1 MVHPSTQIGTDALAG
16 YRLIRRIGS
25 GSRSEVFLAQPAAIA
40 PDRSP
45 VALKVFRGDADAD
58 GIGREV
64 RALLNTPLAAL
75 ARLDDV
81 ATAPDGRVCLVL
93 KYLPGPTLDRLLTE
107 RGRISA
113 AEVVTIAATVTAT
126 LQALHDVG
134 LSHPLVRP
142 AGVRFEQ
149 TGRPVLLNLGSLGEL
164 PSGVAGVAVR
174 RDATVALTGFLQ
186 ALLAYLDPGDPA
198 APTADDL
205 LATFASTTA
214 ARPFPPSLAG
224 LEEALFDWAPAGP
237 VLPAGAATP
246 TDEAGSA
253 AERPPLP
260 ALVSVRAV
268 DRVASPPA
276 GGVGRTDLPV
286 AAATPPRLARPRA
299 RVGRRVTSSPVRAAL
314 GSALGSAARLGRAG
328 LERIGSMRAREKPSR
343 DRRPMAG
350 RPVLLGVGLAAILSM
365 GGVAAL
371 SAIPPE
377 SAQGSNAGSGSSTGV
392 SGPAGDSGAQPGH
405 LTSDTS
411 PEPDSG
417 RPDAPEPRADP
428 SVLTA
433 DDPAAAV
440 VELLRRRRACMAAAS
455 VLCLDGVDQPGSV
468 AMAADGYLIR
478 QLPTGPA
485 EAAAR
490 EEPETPLTATVQE
503 HTGNSALVVL
513 GEGPADGVNAQPA
526 SALVIKGEA
535 GWRLR
540 ELFDY

>member
-1 MVHPSTQIGTDALAG
+1 MVHPSTQIGTDVLAG

-25 GSRSEVFLAQPAAIA
+25 GSRSEVFLAKPAAIA

-93 KYLPGPTLDRLLTE
+93 GYLPGPTLDRLLTE

-113 AEVVTIAATVTAT
+113 AEVVTIAATLTAT

-149 TGRPVLLNLGSLGEL
+149 TGRPVLLSLGSLAEL

-174 RDATVALTGFLQ
+174 RDSTVALTGFLQ

-198 APTADDL
+198 AAAADDL

-224 LEEALFDWAPAGP
+224 LEAALFDWAPAGP
-237 VLPAGAATP
+237 VLPPGAATP
-246 TDEAGSA
+246 TSEAGSA

-260 ALVSVRAV
+260 TLVSVRAV

-276 GGVGRTDLPV
+276 GGVGRTDRPV
-286 AAATPPRLARPRA
+286 AAATPPRLTRIRA
-299 RVGRRVTSSPVRAAL
+299 RVGRRAASSPVRAAP
-314 GSALGSAARLGRAG
+314 GSALGAAARLGRAG
-328 LERIGSMRAREKPSR
+328 LERIGSTRARENPPG

-377 SAQGSNAGSGSSTGV
+377 SAQGSSAGFGSSTGV
-392 SGPAGDSGAQPGH
+392 SGPEGDSAAQPGQP
-405 LTSDTS
+405 TSDTA

-417 RPDAPEPRADP
+417 RPEAAELRAEP

-455 VLCLDGVDQPGSV
+455 VPCLDGVDQPGSV

-478 QLPTGPA
+478 QLPTVPA

-490 EEPETPLTATVQE
+490 EEPETPVTATVQE
-503 HTGNSALVVL
+503 RTGNSALVVL
-513 GEGPADGVNAQPA
+513 GEGSADGVNAQPA

>member
-1 MVHPSTQIGTDALAG
+1 
-16 YRLIRRIGS
+16 
-25 GSRSEVFLAQPAAIA
+25 
-40 PDRSP
+40 
-45 VALKVFRGDADAD
+45 
-58 GIGREV
+58 
-64 RALLNTPLAAL
+64 
-75 ARLDDV
+75 
-81 ATAPDGRVCLVL
+81 
-93 KYLPGPTLDRLLTE
+93 
-107 RGRISA
+107 
-113 AEVVTIAATVTAT
+113 
-126 LQALHDVG
+126 
-134 LSHPLVRP
+134 
-142 AGVRFEQ
+142 
-149 TGRPVLLNLGSLGEL
+149 
-164 PSGVAGVAVR
+164 
-174 RDATVALTGFLQ
+174 
-186 ALLAYLDPGDPA
+186 
-198 APTADDL
+198 
-205 LATFASTTA
+205 
-214 ARPFPPSLAG
+214 
-224 LEEALFDWAPAGP
+224 
-237 VLPAGAATP
+237 
-246 TDEAGSA
+246 
-253 AERPPLP
+253 
-260 ALVSVRAV
+260 
-268 DRVASPPA
+268 
-276 GGVGRTDLPV
+276 
-286 AAATPPRLARPRA
+286 
-299 RVGRRVTSSPVRAAL
+299 
-314 GSALGSAARLGRAG
+314 
-328 LERIGSMRAREKPSR
+328 
-343 DRRPMAG
+343 MAG

-377 SAQGSNAGSGSSTGV
+377 SAQGSSAGSGSSTGV

-417 RPDAPEPRADP
+417 RPDAPEPRAEP

-440 VELLRRRRACMAAAS
+440 VELLRRRRACMAAES

-490 EEPETPLTATVQE
+490 EEPETPVTATVQE

>member
-1 MVHPSTQIGTDALAG
+1 MVHPSTQIGADTLAG
-16 YRLIRRIGS
+16 YRLVRRIGS
-25 GSRSEVFLAQPAAIA
+25 GSRSEVFLAKPAPRA

-45 VALKVFRGDADAD
+45 VALKVFREEADVD

-64 RALLNTPLAAL
+64 KALLSTPLAAL

-93 KYLPGPTLDRLLTE
+93 GYLPGPTLDRLLTE

-113 AEVVTIAATVTAT
+113 AEVVTVAATLTAT

-134 LSHPLVRP
+134 LSHPLVRS
-142 AGVRFEQ
+142 AGVRFDQ
-149 TGRPVLLNLGSLGEL
+149 TGRPVLLGLGSLCEL

-174 RDATVALTGFLQ
+174 RDATVALTGFLH

-198 APTADDL
+198 APAADDL

-224 LEEALFDWAPAGP
+224 LEAALFDWASAGP
-237 VLPAGAATP
+237 VLPAGAAIP
-246 TDEAGSA
+246 TSEAGSA
-253 AERPPLP
+253 AERPALP
-260 ALVSVRAV
+260 ALVSLRAA
-268 DRVASPPA
+268 DRAGSPAA
-276 GGVGRTDLPV
+276 GGVGRRVERSSVRV
-286 AAATPPRLARPRA
+286 APGT
-299 RVGRRVTSSPVRAAL
+299 
-314 GSALGSAARLGRAG
+314 ALGSAARLARGG
-328 LERIGSMRAREKPSR
+328 LERIRSTRARDDPSR
-343 DRRPMAG
+343 VRRLVAG

-371 SAIPPE
+371 SAIPPQ
-377 SAQGSNAGSGSSTGV
+377 SAQGSSAGSGSSSGV
-392 SGPAGDSGAQPGH
+392 SGPAGRPRSETPREPG
-405 LTSDTS
+405 
-411 PEPDSG
+411 SG
-417 RPDAPEPRADP
+417 RPDAAEPRAEP

-440 VELLRRRRACMAAAS
+440 VELLRLRRACIAAAS

-478 QLPTGPA
+478 QLPAGPA
-485 EAAAR
+485 GSPVAED
-490 EEPETPLTATVQE
+490 PETPVTATVQE
-503 HTGNSALVVL
+503 RTGNSALVVL
-513 GEGPADGVNAQPA
+513 GEGSADGVNAQPA